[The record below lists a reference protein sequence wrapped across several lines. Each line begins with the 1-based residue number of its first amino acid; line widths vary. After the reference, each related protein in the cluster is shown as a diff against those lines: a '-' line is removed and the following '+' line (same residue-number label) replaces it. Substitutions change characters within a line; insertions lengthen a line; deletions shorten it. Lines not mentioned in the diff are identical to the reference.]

1 MGMGVSSPSTRV
13 DGDIPPADKAK
24 VINTKITPKNKEH
37 LPIEM
42 FAGVFY
48 WSGFF

>member
-1 MGMGVSSPSTRV
+1 MRRSKRYLVGYWEYSA
-13 DGDIPPADKAK
+13 ADKAE
-24 VINTKITPKNKEH
+24 VTNTKITLQIKEH